1 MMSANDMSTL
11 MDGLVNEARAS
22 RDSTFNALDAVER
35 ESLRNSQRLAGQ
47 VDHYVQVHETSL
59 AQILRLEVPRLL
71 AEQADPGREPS
82 VGAPAR
88 DTRFDPEDQW
98 ELDPAAAS
106 PSAAAPA
113 PRHAQ
118 DADDDN
124 GYPDTWLR

>member
-1 MMSANDMSTL
+1 MMSANDMSAL

-47 VDHYVQVHETSL
+47 VDRYVQVHETSL

-71 AEQADPGREPS
+71 AEQAEPGREPS
-82 VGAPAR
+82 TGAPER

-98 ELDPAAAS
+98 ELDSAAAS
-106 PSAAAPA
+106 PSSAAPA
-113 PRHAQ
+113 PRRAQ
-118 DADDDN
+118 DSDDDD